1 MQSSCY
7 CELSQ
12 HINTNNGNVCAQHL
26 FPIINHQA
34 MMKNFFLS
42 DFSFHSSQPLSISSF
57 SCLDNLYSTLDIK
70 FFGSVMT
77 ELMKKT

>member
-26 FPIINHQA
+26 FPINHHQA
-34 MMKNFFLS
+34 MIKNFFSLPTLV
-42 DFSFHSSQPLSISSF
+42 SFKSASLSISSL
-57 SCLDNLYSTLDIK
+57 SCLDNLDSYLDIK

-77 ELMKKT
+77 